1 MCFVSV
7 RLRNEEKP
15 ESKREVKMKKTLIL
29 CVVLFLLLGG
39 CNRSAGTR
47 RHQVVIVTK
56 ALDSEFWQ
64 TLKNGAAEAARQHPD
79 IDLAVLAPEREIN
92 IDQQVSILEDQ
103 ILKKVS
109 ALAVV
114 PGGIAEVTPV
124 LEKAKA
130 AGIPVLIVDN
140 DTPWTGKL
148 SYIGTDNRAGGKL
161 AGDYVVKT
169 LGGRGKVAIIRGI
182 LGATSHEDRVA
193 GFKEAIAQAPDIE
206 LVTIQPANSERALA
220 LTVMENI
227 LTSNPS
233 LNAVFVTSDQMALG
247 AIEGVAAQHM
257 TGKLL
262 VVGFDAGKEAVRAVK
277 SGVISAVIAQYPAN
291 MGKQAVE
298 AAVKA
303 IKGEPVAKVID
314 TGTALVTKENA
325 DQFLQ

>member
-1 MCFVSV
+1 VTQKH
-7 RLRNEEKP
+7 R
-15 ESKREVKMKKTLIL
+15 I
-29 CVVLFLLLGG
+29 
-39 CNRSAGTR
+39 
-47 RHQVVIVTK
+47 VIVTK

-64 TLKNGAAEAARQHPD
+64 TLKSGAEEAARQHPD
-79 IDLAVLAPEREIN
+79 IELAVLAPEREIN

-114 PGGIAEVTPV
+114 PGGVAEVTPV
-124 LEKAKA
+124 LDKAKA

-140 DTPWTGKL
+140 DTPWQGKL

-161 AGDYVVKT
+161 AGDYIVKA
-169 LGGRGKVAIIRGI
+169 LNGQGNVAIIRGI
-182 LGATSHEDRVA
+182 LGVSSHEDRVA
-193 GFKEAIAQAPDIE
+193 GFQEGIKQAPGIQV
-206 LVTIQPANSERALA
+206 VTIQPANSERATA

-233 LNAVFVTSDQMALG
+233 LDAVFVTSDQMTLG
-247 AIEGVAAQHM
+247 AIEGIAAQHM

-277 SGVISAVIAQYPAN
+277 SGAINAVIAQYPAN

-298 AAVKA
+298 ASVKA
-303 IKGEPVAKVID
+303 IRGEPIARVID

-325 DQFLQ
+325 DQFLK

>member
-1 MCFVSV
+1 M
-7 RLRNEEKP
+7 RNK
-15 ESKREVKMKKTLIL
+15 VWIL
-29 CVVLFLLLGG
+29 CAVMVGVMLLLLVGG
-39 CNRSAGTR
+39 CNRADATR
-47 RHQVVIVTK
+47 KRRIVIVTK

-64 TLKNGAAEAARQHPD
+64 TLKSGAEEAARQHPD
-79 IDLAVLAPEREIN
+79 IELSVLAPEREIN

-124 LEKAKA
+124 LNKARA

-140 DTPWTGKL
+140 DTPWPGKL
-148 SYIGTDNRAGGKL
+148 SYIGTDNRVGGKL
-161 AGDYVVKT
+161 AGDYIVKV

-182 LGATSHEDRVA
+182 LGVSSHDDRVA
-193 GFKEAIAQAPDIE
+193 GFQEAIVQAPGIQV
-206 LVTIQPANSERALA
+206 VTIQPANSERASA

-227 LTSNPS
+227 LTSNPD

-247 AIEGVAAQHM
+247 AMEGVAAQHLS
-257 TGKLL
+257 GK
-262 VVGFDAGKEAVRAVK
+262 VFVIGFDAGKEAVRAVK
-277 SGVISAVIAQYPAN
+277 SGAISAVIAQYPAN

-298 AAVKA
+298 AAIKA
-303 IKGEPVAKVID
+303 IQGEPVAKVID

-325 DQFLQ
+325 DEFLK